1 MNETVNTVVPQEPV
15 ELDLDLDLHD
25 MLAALLLG

>member
-1 MNETVNTVVPQEPV
+1 MNETVNTVMPQEQV
-15 ELDLDLDLHD
+15 ELDLDLHD